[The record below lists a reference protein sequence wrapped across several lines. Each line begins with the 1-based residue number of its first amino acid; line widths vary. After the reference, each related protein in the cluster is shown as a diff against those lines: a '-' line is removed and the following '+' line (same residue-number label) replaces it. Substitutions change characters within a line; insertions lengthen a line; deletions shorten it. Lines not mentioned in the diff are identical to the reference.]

1 MLNEETQ
8 LYLENF
14 CSEKSGWMKQLE
26 EIAELEY
33 IPIMERVAIDFL
45 VKQIDIHRPNRILE
59 IGTAIGYSAL
69 RMAEA
74 NPEAEIMT
82 IEKDEKRYKEA
93 LENIKKLGK
102 SEQID
107 VIYGD
112 ALEVLQTLTEK
123 KKLFDFIFIDAAKGK
138 YKEFFHSA
146 HQLLKN
152 GGLLVTDNV
161 LFRGYVAN
169 PGRTPKRY
177 RNMVKKLIEYN
188 ELLHSHPDYITSILP
203 IGDGVMFSYK
213 RG

>member
-8 LYLENF
+8 FYLENL
-14 CSEKSGWMKQLE
+14 CSEKPEWMKQLE
-26 EIAELEY
+26 EIAELQN

-82 IEKDEKRYKEA
+82 IENDEKRYKEA

-112 ALEVLQTLTEK
+112 ALEVLQTLTEE
-123 KKLFDFIFIDAAKGK
+123 KKLFDLIFIDAAKGK
-138 YKEFFHSA
+138 YKNFFHSA

-161 LFRGYVAN
+161 LFGGYGAN

-188 ELLHSHPDYITSILP
+188 EFLHSHPDYITSILP